1 MKSRV
6 SRFKYGIEANVRY
19 NPYDPQ
25 HAERSSQAVFMADG
39 VKRLPGE
46 FSTILDEV
54 GFTGSPILIP
64 FLQHHTRVSAFPKQK
79 SFGRPIVTSRD
90 RERVSTVSAIL
101 SKLTRGAPSIHVGLT
116 LNLVIHLVVDHR
128 SSA

>member
-1 MKSRV
+1 VKSRV
-6 SRFKYGIEANVRY
+6 SRFKYGIEASVRY

-25 HAERSSQAVFMADG
+25 HAERSSQAIFMVDG

-54 GFTGSPILIP
+54 GFTGSPILIL
-64 FLQHHTRVSAFPKQK
+64 FLQYHRVSAFLKRK
-79 SFGRPIVTSRD
+79 SFGRPIATSRD

-101 SKLTRGAPSIHVGLT
+101 SKLTRGAPRIHVGLT
-116 LNLVIHLVVDHR
+116 LNLVVNLVVDCR
-128 SSA
+128 SST